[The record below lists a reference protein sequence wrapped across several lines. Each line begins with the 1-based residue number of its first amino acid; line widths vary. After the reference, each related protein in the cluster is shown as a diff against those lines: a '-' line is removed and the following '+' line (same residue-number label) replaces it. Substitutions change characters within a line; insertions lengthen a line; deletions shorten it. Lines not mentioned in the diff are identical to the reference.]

1 MLFTLWFLISIAFI
15 VMLVFTIIKKRRKQS
30 VKKFGIIAII
40 LFVIGLILFITAMS
54 QPAVDDSET
63 EETKKVV
70 EKSSQLDTR
79 VDGIVNEIELNT
91 ISDVSSLAENGT
103 ITKKEARDINDEVGN
118 KSDKVKK
125 EIKKDREYK
134 SLEKKED
141 KDELSDDE
149 LTDFLNPYLNKIQD
163 LQQYL

>member
-15 VMLVFTIIKKRRKQS
+15 VVLVFTIIKKRRKQS